1 MSRSKHEKI
10 YEHDGKHHIQ
20 YIDIPIL
27 PILAWVELEPSDKPV
42 NPPEWS
48 PQSATFLQYCWNEM
62 TMYRKNV
69 CQNHSTSCKNK
80 YMSIW
85 DYHESRS
92 INISTTFN
100 HHSGCKGSCFDTH
113 IHHAPWW
120 FKISTARI
128 PREKVGSMFLLK
140 ANLLQVCNSKKLD
153 EHPPPFWCS
162 EGPRMVF

>member
-1 MSRSKHEKI
+1 MKWLCT
-10 YEHDGKHHIQ
+10 GKM
-20 YIDIPIL
+20 YARTTLL
-27 PILAWVELEPSDKPV
+27 PVKKKKA
-42 NPPEWS
+42 
-48 PQSATFLQYCWNEM
+48 
-62 TMYRKNV
+62 
-69 CQNHSTSCKNK
+69 
-80 YMSIW
+80 IW

-153 EHPPPFWCS
+153 EHPPPFL
-162 EGPRMVF
+162 VFWRATDGFLIIFSQAATPLKLNVVTWKWAPMWQTPCIAERKILFHKHSFWRGNHFRTLGGRSSML